1 LSRCHAGVSKR
12 QRVSRV
18 ACLREKNSM
27 NGMRATSP
35 ASPRD
40 LHINRQWR
48 DAEPDWAARDGAA
61 GRLSAV
67 IYGGVMLP
75 D

>member
-1 LSRCHAGVSKR
+1 
-12 QRVSRV
+12 
-18 ACLREKNSM
+18 M